1 DRLSVTAAIDAALD
15 DRDRDVAGGS
25 GSDPGANV
33 GDLELEVR
41 ATLQIEALVDED
53 LLLEAE
59 EWDGERRN
67 AAERAGQRLTGRQPV
82 DVGEPVDED
91 GNHGNDGNQC
101 QESTIDAHARE
112 V

>member
-1 DRLSVTAAIDAALD
+1 MCAALQ
-15 DRDRDVAGGS
+15 VE
-25 GSDPGANV
+25 P
-33 GDLELEVR
+33 
-41 ATLQIEALVDED
+41 LVDID

-67 AAERAGQRLTGRQPV
+67 AAEGAGQRLTGRQPV
-82 DVGEPVDED
+82 DVGEPIDEE
-91 GNHGNDGNQC
+91 GNDANDGNQC